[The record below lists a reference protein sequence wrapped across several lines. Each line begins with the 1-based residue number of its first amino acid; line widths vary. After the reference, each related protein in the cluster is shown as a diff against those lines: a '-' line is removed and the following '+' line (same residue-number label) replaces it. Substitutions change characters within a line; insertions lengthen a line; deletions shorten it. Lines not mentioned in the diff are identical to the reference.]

1 MPRGQVSPAIYF
13 IFGVGVDRQT
23 ASTRAGATE
32 WQGRG
37 RSGRFHPSWRYWRRA
52 ALEADQRFSISYSSA
67 NNHSSAN
74 GGIHMR
80 KSVYLSAAAAALLLA
95 GAALLQLPG
104 RDAAAQAGG
113 VYINAVDLDINPADT
128 AKFLEFVKEN
138 GAASVKE
145 PGCREFNITV
155 LAKDPNHVFLFEVY
169 DNEAAL
175 NAHRTTDHF
184 KKFAAATANM
194 VTGRNVRALSPVAFN
209 SKGH

>member
-1 MPRGQVSPAIYF
+1 
-13 IFGVGVDRQT
+13 
-23 ASTRAGATE
+23 
-32 WQGRG
+32 
-37 RSGRFHPSWRYWRRA
+37 
-52 ALEADQRFSISYSSA
+52 
-67 NNHSSAN
+67 
-74 GGIHMR
+74 MR
-80 KSVYLSAAAAALLLA
+80 KSIGLSAVAAAVLLA

-104 RDAAAQAGG
+104 RDASAQAGG

-145 PGCREFNITV
+145 PGCREFNISV
-155 LAKDPNHVFLFEVY
+155 LAKDPNHVFLYEVY

-175 NAHRTTDHF
+175 NAHRATDHF

-194 VTGRNVRALSPVAFN
+194 VTARNVRPLSPVAFN

>member
-1 MPRGQVSPAIYF
+1 
-13 IFGVGVDRQT
+13 
-23 ASTRAGATE
+23 
-32 WQGRG
+32 
-37 RSGRFHPSWRYWRRA
+37 
-52 ALEADQRFSISYSSA
+52 
-67 NNHSSAN
+67 
-74 GGIHMR
+74 MR

-128 AKFLEFVKEN
+128 AKFLEAVKEN

-175 NAHRTTDHF
+175 NAHRATDHF

-209 SKGH
+209 SKAH